1 MERVGVS
8 NSVWFSDG
16 KRILMPGI
24 ENGHLVRLWIY
35 HLESEKLQ
43 PVTPEGIANPFRLSP
58 DDKFV
63 LAPCID
69 GGYCLYPVLGGEPKK
84 VAGLD
89 SKDVLVGWTTNADTV
104 YALKD
109 DSFPVR
115 LETVNLS
122 SGERKLWK
130 EIIPPDLAGTLLP
143 IRMQITPD
151 GSTYAYTYRRAL
163 SDLYLIKGLK

>member
-1 MERVGVS
+1 M
-8 NSVWFSDG
+8 
-16 KRILMPGI
+16 
-24 ENGHLVRLWIY
+24 
-35 HLESEKLQ
+35 ESEKLQ
-43 PVTPEGIANPFRLSP
+43 PVTPEGIAAPYRLSA

-63 LAPCID
+63 VALCVE
-69 GGYCLYPVLGGEPKK
+69 GGYCLYPVMGGEAKK

-89 SKDVLVGWTTNADTV
+89 SNDVVVGWTTDAEV
-104 YALKD
+104 VFALRN
-109 DSFPVR
+109 DSFPVK

-122 SGERKLWK
+122 TGERKLFK

-143 IRMQITPD
+143 ISMQITPD